1 MRTGD
6 KRQSQL
12 FQYVLEKKVASGRRE
27 NEQKTWKTNGVAC
40 ADRGAGGGMD
50 LPGRVYK
57 AIDLAQYL
65 QSSSSLQRINPKGKQ
80 HIATTSTS
88 SISRYI
94 AT

>member
-12 FQYVLEKKVASGRRE
+12 FQYVLEKRVASGRRE
-27 NEQKTWKTNGVAC
+27 NEHRRPGKPTELRVQTGELV
-40 ADRGAGGGMD
+40 GGMD

-88 SISRYI
+88 PISR
-94 AT
+94 